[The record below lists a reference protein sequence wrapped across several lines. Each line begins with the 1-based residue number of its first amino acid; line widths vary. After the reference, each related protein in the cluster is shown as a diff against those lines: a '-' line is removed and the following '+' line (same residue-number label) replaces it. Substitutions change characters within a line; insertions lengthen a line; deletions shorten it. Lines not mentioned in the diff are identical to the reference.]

1 MARTRPRSFEE
12 VARVAA
18 ALIRTVAVQEAE
30 EDVAMQAVAS
40 TIF

>member
-1 MARTRPRSFEE
+1 VSKTRPRSFEE

-30 EDVAMQAVAS
+30 EDVATQAVAS

>member
-1 MARTRPRSFEE
+1 MSKTRRRSFEE

-18 ALIRTVAVQEAE
+18 ALIRTVVEQEVE
-30 EDVAMQAVAS
+30 EGVATQAVVS

>member
-1 MARTRPRSFEE
+1 VSKTRPRSFEE
-12 VARVAA
+12 AARVAA
-18 ALIRTVAVQEAE
+18 ALIRTVAEPEAE

>member
-1 MARTRPRSFEE
+1 VSKTRPRSFEA

-30 EDVAMQAVAS
+30 EDAAMQAVAS

>member
-1 MARTRPRSFEE
+1 VARTRPRSFEE